1 VNKRRRFKVKRRR
14 ALRKAGVGPATCPW
28 WAPPPMPPEERTRF
42 LTARWGNLLKMLS
55 EWPPEQMAGLH
66 ETHMR

>member
-1 VNKRRRFKVKRRR
+1 
-14 ALRKAGVGPATCPW
+14 
-28 WAPPPMPPEERTRF
+28 MPPEERTRF